1 MDELTVSE
9 NKPKQRI
16 NVLAVI
22 ALGISVVTVA
32 ASIYLFVQNS
42 ELKSK
47 TNQLSE
53 QIASLSEKND
63 ALQKATDAQTAFNT
77 EQERY
82 RKLTYL
88 TAVAHDIE
96 DGIVTDD
103 FVVNKVRF
111 SWGDDGS
118 LSDVVIDVENQ
129 PSLTLAYKS
138 KGAYDLSDRE
148 LRAKSDAII
157 KAVKDYYATG
167 GDNAP
172 AWNDSTSVQLTV
184 QNYSIGKTTNGTF
197 KLVGETK

>member
-1 MDELTVSE
+1 MNELTVSE
-9 NKPKQRI
+9 NKPKQSI
-16 NVLAVI
+16 KVLAVI
-22 ALGISVVTVA
+22 ALGVSVVTVA

-88 TAVAHDIE
+88 TAMAHDIE

-103 FVVNKVRF
+103 FIVNKIRF
-111 SWGDDGS
+111 SWGNDGN
-118 LSDVVIDVENQ
+118 LGNVVIDVKNQ
-129 PSLTLAYKS
+129 PSLALVYKNKGVYGLA
-138 KGAYDLSDRE
+138 DRE
-148 LRAKSDAII
+148 VRAKSDGII
-157 KAVKDYYATG
+157 KAVKDYYATAP
-167 GDNAP
+167 DVP

-184 QNYSIGKTTNGTF
+184 QNYSIGNSAGGSF

>member
-1 MDELTVSE
+1 MDELTLSE
-9 NKPKQRI
+9 SKPKQRR
-16 NVLAVI
+16 NVLSIV

-32 ASIYLFVQNS
+32 ASIYLLVQNL

-47 TNQLSE
+47 TNQLSA
-53 QIASLSEKND
+53 QIMSISKKSED
-63 ALQKATDAQTAFNT
+63 LQKTADAQSVINE
-77 EQERY
+77 EQETY

-88 TAVAHDIE
+88 TAMAHDIE

-111 SWGDDGS
+111 NWGDDGN

-129 PSLTLAYKS
+129 PALALSYKS
-138 KGAYDLSDRE
+138 KGAYELSDRE

-157 KAVKDYYATG
+157 KAVSDYYATAS
-167 GDNAP
+167 NAP

-184 QNYSIGKTTNGTF
+184 QNYNIGESTGGTF

>member
-1 MDELTVSE
+1 MDELTSSE
-9 NKPKQRI
+9 IKPKPRL
-16 NVLAVI
+16 NVLAAI
-22 ALGISVVTVA
+22 ALGISVVAVS

-42 ELKSK
+42 ELINK

-53 QIASLSEKND
+53 KIASLSEKND

-88 TAVAHDIE
+88 TAMAHDIE

-111 SWGDDGS
+111 SWGYDGN
-118 LSDVVIDVENQ
+118 LSNVVIDVENQ
-129 PSLTLAYKS
+129 PSLALAYKS
-138 KGAYDLSDRE
+138 KGAYELSDRE
-148 LRAKSDAII
+148 VRAKSDGII
-157 KAVKDYYATG
+157 KAVKDYYATASDG
-167 GDNAP
+167 P
-172 AWNDSTSVQLTV
+172 AWNDSTFVQLTV
-184 QNYSIGKTTNGTF
+184 QNYNIGESTGGTF